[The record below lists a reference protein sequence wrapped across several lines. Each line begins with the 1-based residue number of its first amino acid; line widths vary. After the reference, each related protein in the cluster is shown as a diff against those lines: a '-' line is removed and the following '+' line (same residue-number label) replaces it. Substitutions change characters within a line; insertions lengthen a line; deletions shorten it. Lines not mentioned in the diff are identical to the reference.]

1 MMNQWINSA
10 RLNLESRSMRDR
22 LRWPLLIA
30 SLPLWPILSLVAF
43 GALAR
48 VKLGFWPAYDHPD
61 PSTLHW
67 PFFEVPMIPLL
78 LLAAIAPFGAVML
91 AFRRWWVGHRDWW
104 QFLLTV
110 ASFGILL
117 LWVRFD
123 PTGLFGWWAD

>member
-1 MMNQWINSA
+1 MSGRKTGGRRVGSLNKATVEAKAACCELVDDPEYRARLRERLLDGTMMNQWINSA

-67 PFFEVPMIPLL
+67 PFFEVPMFPLL
-78 LLAAIAPFGAVML
+78 LLTVGA
-91 AFRRWWVGHRDWW
+91 
-104 QFLLTV
+104 
-110 ASFGILL
+110 
-117 LWVRFD
+117 
-123 PTGLFGWWAD
+123 